1 MNISIKTTA
10 FEVDDN
16 NSTANI
22 GPEYSAGIKVSIKLG
37 IIIAGS
43 FELSDSNNSA
53 VSRSSTTVMANK
65 LSVAKDFA

>member
-22 GPEYSAGIKVSIKLG
+22 GPEYSAGIKVSI
-37 IIIAGS
+37 
-43 FELSDSNNSA
+43 
-53 VSRSSTTVMANK
+53 
-65 LSVAKDFA
+65 